1 MSRLVDKDFRH
12 DDWLLSGLPDDDE
25 DIELDDGNDEY
36 FEQKDRDA
44 ELIKDI

>member
-25 DIELDDGNDEY
+25 DIELDDRSDDEAN
-36 FEQKDRDA
+36 ERRT
-44 ELIKDI
+44 ELITEI